1 MNTIAEIQKQIMELK
16 KEKDF
21 CILAHCYQSQ
31 EILEVADIVGDSY
44 ALSKKAVEVPQ
55 QNVLMCGCP
64 FHGGNDQ
71 DPFPA
76 EDSISFQPERGLP
89 DGRTAGLRYVIPV
102 KGNVSGLHGCG
113 LHQHNGEVKD
123 TL

>member
-44 ALSKKAVEVPQ
+44 ACK
-55 QNVLMCGCP
+55 
-64 FHGGNDQ
+64 
-71 DPFPA
+71 
-76 EDSISFQPERGLP
+76 
-89 DGRTAGLRYVIPV
+89 
-102 KGNVSGLHGCG
+102 
-113 LHQHNGEVKD
+113 
-123 TL
+123 

>member
-55 QNVLMCGCP
+55 QNVLMCGVR
-64 FHGGNDQ
+64 FMAEITRS
-71 DPFPA
+71 FPRRRQYIFPTRA
-76 EDSISFQPERGLP
+76 RAARWQNSWITICYPS
-89 DGRTAGLRYVIPV
+89 
-102 KGNVSGLHGCG
+102 
-113 LHQHNGEVKD
+113 
-123 TL
+123 

>member
-44 ALSKKAVEVPQ
+44 ALSKRQWKYRSR
-55 QNVLMCGCP
+55 M
-64 FHGGNDQ
+64 F
-71 DPFPA
+71 
-76 EDSISFQPERGLP
+76 
-89 DGRTAGLRYVIPV
+89 
-102 KGNVSGLHGCG
+102 
-113 LHQHNGEVKD
+113 
-123 TL
+123 